1 MPRSRSR
8 SWKTP
13 DLPVR
18 IDVITL
24 FPEIVGGPLEASIL
38 GRARRAGQVEIVL
51 HQLRDY
57 ATDKHRTVDEK
68 PYGGGPGML
77 LKCEP
82 IFAAVEDVRKM
93 APGPGRVILLSP
105 GGAKF
110 DQAKARELA
119 ALERVIFI
127 CGHYEGVDERVRE
140 HLVDE
145 EISLG
150 DFVLTNG
157 ALAALVLTDAVVRLL
172 PDVVGNECSIQSES
186 FGAEQRGLE
195 GPQYTRPEEFRGWR
209 VPEILLSGHHEN
221 VENWNREQGAA
232 RTRATRPDL
241 LPPGDEPPH
250 DIEKSHG
257 RHQDQPYHSTV
268 VAVHESGMRAHALR
282 YDGKH
287 F

>member
-1 MPRSRSR
+1 M
-8 SWKTP
+8 
-13 DLPVR
+13 R

-24 FPEIVGGPLEASIL
+24 FPEILSGPLDASIL
-38 GRARRAGQVEIVL
+38 GRAQRGGQAEIHL

-57 ATDKHRTVDEK
+57 TTDKHHTADDK

-82 IFAAVEDVRKM
+82 IFRAVEDVQAR
-93 APGPGRVILLSP
+93 APKAGRVILLSP
-105 GGAKF
+105 AGARF

-145 EISLG
+145 ELCIG

-157 ALAALVLTDAVVRLL
+157 ALAALIVIDAVVRLL
-172 PDVVGNECSIQSES
+172 PDVVGNEASTLSES
-186 FGAEQRGLE
+186 FSAERPWLE

-209 VPEILLSGHHEN
+209 VPKILLSGHHGRIEKWS
-221 VENWNREQGAA
+221 EEQSRR
-232 RTRATRPDL
+232 RTETLRPDL
-241 LPPGDEPPH
+241 LQNNL
-250 DIEKSHG
+250 KAAS
-257 RHQDQPYHSTV
+257 QPNPKENDPYATH
-268 VAVHESGMRAHALR
+268 
-282 YDGKH
+282 
-287 F
+287 

>member
-1 MPRSRSR
+1 MR
-8 SWKTP
+8 
-13 DLPVR
+13 L
-18 IDVITL
+18 DVITL
-24 FPEIVGGPLEASIL
+24 FPEIVGGPLDASIL

-82 IFAAVEDVRKM
+82 IFAAVEDVQTK
-93 APGPGRVILLSP
+93 AAQPGRVILLSP
-105 GGAKF
+105 TGAKF

-119 ALERVIFI
+119 KLDRVVFI

-157 ALAALVLTDAVVRLL
+157 ALAALVVIDAVVRLL

-186 FGAEQRGLE
+186 FGEAQPGLE

-209 VPEILLSGHHEN
+209 VPDILLSGHHEN
-221 VENWNREQGAA
+221 VAGWNHARSLE
-232 RTRATRPDL
+232 RTRTLRPDL
-241 LPPGDEPPH
+241 LTPA
-250 DIEKSHG
+250 K
-257 RHQDQPYHSTV
+257 T
-268 VAVHESGMRAHALR
+268 L
-282 YDGKH
+282 
-287 F
+287 

>member
-1 MPRSRSR
+1 
-8 SWKTP
+8 
-13 DLPVR
+13 VR

-24 FPEIVGGPLEASIL
+24 FPEIVGGPLDASIL
-38 GRARRAGQVEIVL
+38 GRARRAGQVEVCL

-82 IFAAVEDVRKM
+82 IFAAVEDVQKKS
-93 APGPGRVILLSP
+93 PVHGRVILLSP

-119 ALERVIFI
+119 ALDRVIFV

-140 HLVDE
+140 HLVDD

-157 ALAALVLTDAVVRLL
+157 ALAALVVIDAVVRLL

-186 FGAEQRGLE
+186 FGADQSGLE

-209 VPEILLSGHHEN
+209 VPDILLSGHHEK
-221 VENWNREQGAA
+221 VAGWNREQGLK
-232 RTRATRPDL
+232 RTERVRPDL
-241 LPPGDEPPH
+241 LPQ
-250 DIEKSHG
+250 EK
-257 RHQDQPYHSTV
+257 
-268 VAVHESGMRAHALR
+268 L
-282 YDGKH
+282 
-287 F
+287 

>member
-1 MPRSRSR
+1 
-8 SWKTP
+8 
-13 DLPVR
+13 VR

-38 GRARRAGQVEIVL
+38 GRARRAGQAEICL

-82 IFAAVEDVRKM
+82 IFAAVEDVQKK
-93 APGPGRVILLSP
+93 ASTPGRVILLSP

-110 DQAKARELA
+110 DQTKARELA
-119 ALERVIFI
+119 ALDRVIFV

-145 EISLG
+145 ELCIG

-157 ALAALVLTDAVVRLL
+157 ALAALVVIDAVVRLL
-172 PDVVGNECSIQSES
+172 PNVVGNECSVQSES
-186 FGAEQRGLE
+186 FGTEQPGLE

-209 VPEILLSGHHEN
+209 VPDILLSGHHEK
-221 VENWNREQGAA
+221 VESWNREQSLR
-232 RTRATRPDL
+232 RTERVRPDL
-241 LPPGDEPPH
+241 LPQA
-250 DIEKSHG
+250 K
-257 RHQDQPYHSTV
+257 
-268 VAVHESGMRAHALR
+268 L
-282 YDGKH
+282 
-287 F
+287 

>member
-1 MPRSRSR
+1 
-8 SWKTP
+8 
-13 DLPVR
+13 VR

-24 FPEIVGGPLEASIL
+24 FPEIVSGPLDASIL
-38 GRARRAGQVEIVL
+38 GRARRAGQVEVVL

-57 ATDKHRTVDEK
+57 TTDKHRTVDEK

-82 IFAAVEDVRKM
+82 IFAAVEDVQKK
-93 APGPGRVILLSP
+93 APKPGRVILLSP

-119 ALERVIFI
+119 ALDRVIFI

-150 DFVLTNG
+150 DFVLTSG
-157 ALAALVLTDAVVRLL
+157 ALAALVVTDAVVRLL

-186 FGAEQRGLE
+186 FGVEHPGLE

-232 RTRATRPDL
+232 RTRAARPDL
-241 LPPGDEPPH
+241 LTTAKP
-250 DIEKSHG
+250 
-257 RHQDQPYHSTV
+257 
-268 VAVHESGMRAHALR
+268 L
-282 YDGKH
+282 
-287 F
+287 